1 MKEINEK
8 RRFTITTLG
17 CKVNQ
22 YESEQIAKGLVDE
35 GFTYLDAALTV
46 EDKPADL
53 CIINTCTVTHKAAMQ
68 SRQAIRQAIRNHPG
82 ALIMVT
88 GCYAQTEPAAI
99 KKIEGV
105 HHIIPHREKDRI
117 PTLAFSLFE
126 TETIKKSA
134 VTSDTSGDTTIPLKF
149 PWVAGANKTR
159 PFLKI
164 QDGCDAFC
172 SYCIVPHARGSSRSM
187 TAEDVL
193 KQLKAYHQNGFH
205 EVVLTGIHLGRY
217 GRDLLPPTTLFDLLK
232 LIQSRRSIGRLR
244 LSSIEPLELTRDIIQ
259 MVDGS
264 QGAAGGICRHFHI
277 PLQSGDNAIL
287 KKMNRPYRREIF
299 KKLVLDIKEILPDAG
314 IGCDILIGF
323 PGETDDAFENTY
335 QLIRDLPLTYLHVFP
350 FSARE
355 GTPASRFPGKVP
367 DQVIKARC
375 RAMRELGQNKRKAFL
390 NSQEGHRATVLV
402 ENRRDRGTGQL
413 KGITSNYITVLMEG
427 DDHLMNT
434 FQEVRLNGLHDDQT
448 MTGTLLT
455 GP

>member
-1 MKEINEK
+1 MKK
-8 RRFTITTLG
+8 FTITTLG

-22 YESEQIAKGLVDE
+22 YESEQIAKGLVDA

-46 EDKPADL
+46 DDNQAHL
-53 CIINTCTVTHKAAMQ
+53 CIINTCTVTHKASMQ

-82 ALIMVT
+82 AVIIVT

-99 KKIEGV
+99 QKIEGV
-105 HHIIPHREKDRI
+105 HHIIPHRDKDQI
-117 PTLAFSLFE
+117 PALSTSLLE
-126 TETIKKSA
+126 TQTIKKSDA
-134 VTSDTSGDTTIPLKF
+134 ISPIPGDTATPLKF

-172 SYCIVPHARGSSRSM
+172 SYCIVPHARGGSRSM
-187 TAEDVL
+187 AIKDVL
-193 KQLKAYHQNGFH
+193 EQLKAYNKNGFH

-217 GRDLLPPTTLFDLLK
+217 GRDLLPATTLFDLLK
-232 LIQSRRSIGRLR
+232 LIQSRQSIDRLR
-244 LSSIEPLELTRDIIQ
+244 LSSIEPLEITRDIIQ
-259 MVDGS
+259 MVDRS
-264 QGAAGGICRHFHI
+264 QGAAGAICRHFHI

-287 KKMNRPYRREIF
+287 KKMNRPYRREAF

-323 PGETDDAFENTY
+323 PGETDDAFENTR
-335 QLIRDLPLTYLHVFP
+335 QLIRELPLTYLHVFP

-355 GTPASRFPGKVP
+355 GTPAGRFPGKVP
-367 DQVIKARC
+367 DQVIKERC
-375 RAMRELGQNKRKAFL
+375 RAIRELGQSKKEAFL
-390 NSQEGHRATVLV
+390 NSQVGHRATVLV

-413 KGITSNYITVLMEG
+413 KGITSNYITVLVEG

-434 FQEVRLNGLHDDQT
+434 FQEVRLTGLHDEQT
-448 MTGTLLT
+448 MVGKLH
-455 GP
+455 